1 MLFFELTILLV
12 FFSYLNGY
20 KYFVADNETHQF
32 LLDGKPFRYISGEF
46 HYFRVPSIYWRDR
59 LKKAR
64 GLGLNSIQVYI
75 PWNYHNP
82 FEGQYLF
89 NGEYDFV
96 KFIKMAQEEDLFV
109 LLRAGPYICAEWENG
124 GLPWWLSVK
133 DKNITMRSFDPTYLK
148 HMSKWWSILMNK
160 VKPLL
165 IKNGGPILM
174 VQIENEYGS
183 YFACDKKYMAYL
195 RDLTWTLLG
204 NDIQLYT
211 TDGINKDFLECGC
224 VDKVLCTV
232 DFGVRN
238 SKDDVNKQFA
248 LQNQFTHG
256 GPKVNSEYYVG
267 WFVGWGKRKFSFPT
281 SKQVVNSLQWM
292 WEAGGNINIYTVT
305 GGTSFGF
312 TTGTIY
318 DGTIVATTYDFDA
331 PIKENGD
338 IGDKYYAIQEWV
350 NNLKDWKWKPIKG
363 YKNYTRIAY
372 GKVELKILED
382 GISHI
387 EQKCAFSDRPLTF
400 EELRTPYGFVLYK
413 TSVNDLKEIS
423 VPGIKDIG
431 FISVN
436 NNYIGKIDQKN
447 YTLKT
452 DHKGC
457 GGLEILVE
465 NQGRSD
471 YETFV
476 DWKGILDNNIT
487 VNGKKINK
495 WESCWLSLYIRD
507 EYYRKNVS
515 TKINLTSENKLL
527 GPTVFLG
534 ILEIKQ
540 LADTYIVS
548 KGFHKGIILINDH
561 NLGRYWNDMGPQQSL
576 YVPKSFLRIG
586 KNKIM
591 VLELEKCDICDGEN
605 DCFIEFVQDSIWNW
619 N

>member
-1 MLFFELTILLV
+1 M
-12 FFSYLNGY
+12 
-20 KYFVADNETHQF
+20 
-32 LLDGKPFRYISGEF
+32 R
-46 HYFRVPSIYWRDR
+46 
-59 LKKAR
+59 KAR

-82 FEGQYLF
+82 FENRYLF

-96 KFIKMAQEEDLFV
+96 KFIKTAQEEGLFV
-109 LLRAGPYICAEWENG
+109 ILRAGPYICAEWENG
-124 GLPWWLSVK
+124 GLPWWLSLK
-133 DKNITMRSFDPTYLK
+133 DKNITMRSYDSTYIRYV
-148 HMSKWWSILMNK
+148 HEWWRILMSK

-174 VQIENEYGS
+174 IQIENEYGS
-183 YFACDKKYMAYL
+183 YFACDKKYITFL
-195 RDLTWTLLG
+195 RDLTWELLG
-204 NDIQLYT
+204 DDVQLYT
-211 TDGINKDFLECGC
+211 TDGISENLLSCGC

-232 DFGVRN
+232 DFGVRK
-238 SKDDVNKQFA
+238 SKEDVSKQFA

-267 WFVGWGKRKFSFPT
+267 WFVGWGKRKFTFPT
-281 SKQVVNSLQWM
+281 SKEVVDNLQWM

-338 IGDKYYAIQEWV
+338 IGDKYYAIQKWISSLE
-350 NNLKDWKWKPIKG
+350 NWKWKPIYG

-372 GKVELKILED
+372 GKVKLKVLEN
-382 GISHI
+382 GLSHI

-413 TSVNDLKEIS
+413 ASVNDLKEIS

-431 FISVN
+431 FISIN
-436 NNYIGKIDQKN
+436 NDYIGKIDKKN
-447 YTLKT
+447 FTLKT
-452 DHKGC
+452 DYEGC
-457 GGLEILVE
+457 GGLQILVE

-495 WESCWLSLYIRD
+495 WESCWLSLYVTD
-507 EYYRKNVS
+507 EYYKEDDS
-515 TKINLTSENKLL
+515 KEILSKSEKELL

-534 ILEIKQ
+534 ILEINQ
-540 LADTYIVS
+540 LADTYVVS

-576 YVPKSFLRIG
+576 YVPKSFLRVG

-591 VLELEKCDICDGEN
+591 VLELEKCDICDN
-605 DCFIEFVQDSIWNW
+605 KDNCFIEFVQDPVWNW